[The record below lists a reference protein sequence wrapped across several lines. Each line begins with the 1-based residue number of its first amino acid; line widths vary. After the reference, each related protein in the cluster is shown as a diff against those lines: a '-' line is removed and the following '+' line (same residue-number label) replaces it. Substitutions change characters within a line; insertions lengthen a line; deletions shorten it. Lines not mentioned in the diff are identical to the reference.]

1 MHPEVGYIFL
11 LNGFA
16 ANYLRL
22 FYNRK
27 KWRSQ
32 WIFHHKRITSME
44 NQWI

>member
-16 ANYLRL
+16 ANYLGL

-27 KWRSQ
+27 KNGGANGYFAGIVSFFQDR
-32 WIFHHKRITSME
+32 H
-44 NQWI
+44 